1 MNPVEE
7 AILALDEGRPKAA
20 LALLAP
26 LAAAGRLGPLGQL
39 TLGRASLADGDAGR
53 AVEVLR
59 EVNALNRNWAEA
71 AVAFGQALAAN
82 GALPVAIAEF
92 QRALRIDAGC
102 AAADFALAQA
112 WSAAG
117 EPERALP
124 HLEAAE
130 RGGFDG
136 AALRAELDAMRG
148 AARANAA
155 YVRALFDQFS
165 ADYDERMRGKLGYR
179 APEILFELAAMV
191 SGGKLKKAPTLDLG
205 CGTGLAAP
213 LFAPHAKGLTGV
225 DLSRDM
231 LGKARVHPYT
241 DLIEA
246 DIEAWLFATDSRFG
260 RIVAA
265 DVLVYLGDLSR
276 LFAGVRRVLTPGGLF
291 LFTVERHEGAQDFV
305 QLPTKRWAHG
315 EAYLHRLAVE
325 HGFDVRGLIQCTP
338 RYNAGVPIP
347 GLAGAFSGLA

>member
-53 AVEVLR
+53 AVGGVARGEC
-59 EVNALNRNWAEA
+59 AEPQLGGSRRRVRA
-71 AVAFGQALAAN
+71 GLAAKR
-82 GALPVAIAEF
+82 GAAGRDRRVSARAEDRLPVA
-92 QRALRIDAGC
+92 RRRTLPWRRPGC
-102 AAADFALAQA
+102 
-112 WSAAG
+112 AAG

-179 APEILFELAAMV
+179 APEILFVLAAMV
-191 SGGKLKKAPTLDLG
+191 SGGKLKKAATLDLG

-213 LFAPHAKGLTGV
+213 CSGR
-225 DLSRDM
+225 SR
-231 LGKARVHPYT
+231 T
-241 DLIEA
+241 
-246 DIEAWLFATDSRFG
+246 
-260 RIVAA
+260 
-265 DVLVYLGDLSR
+265 VL
-276 LFAGVRRVLTPGGLF
+276 
-291 LFTVERHEGAQDFV
+291 
-305 QLPTKRWAHG
+305 
-315 EAYLHRLAVE
+315 LAS
-325 HGFDVRGLIQCTP
+325 I
-338 RYNAGVPIP
+338 
-347 GLAGAFSGLA
+347 